1 MGDKITA
8 KNVVSG
14 FNVPVVPGIARPGL
28 TDAELTVDFQ
38 AETSPNDVVTVLAT
52 APLTSNEAWT
62 LMRSGEWR
70 LWRRGECIADG
81 SVYFSLSKYEESG
94 KDYGQLVNVEYDAQ
108 ARHHHRHSGRRD
120 DCQ

>member
-1 MGDKITA
+1 MTGCSVFCSTKLAYITRRA
-8 KNVVSG
+8 PFG
-14 FNVPVVPGIARPGL
+14 PACL

-81 SVYFSLSKYEESG
+81 
-94 KDYGQLVNVEYDAQ
+94 NV
-108 ARHHHRHSGRRD
+108 
-120 DCQ
+120 